1 MMPAAEVVL
10 VGNGHCHL
18 EVIREYK
25 KLSPKPYRLTLV
37 SEFSDGIYKGM
48 LPRLISGDISPQM
61 AFLDIGHLCCEAGVR
76 YIKQK
81 VTKISL
87 DEKRIYTTQPH
98 QQINYDVLSLDVGAV
113 PKSYHGRISSLA
125 HKTISIKPLRLFL
138 DKLIHLEMVI
148 KTRFQG
154 ETFHLVVEGGD
165 YRSFEIVNALGE
177 RVKRSRRLSE
187 RVALHFIDSKNLAP
201 PLSPKEWRKVS
212 ANFKRLNISTHGSS
226 HIVDHQDNFLIL
238 ADDTKVPC
246 NCLIQASNQQGNEL
260 LETSGLDLDQR
271 GLVRINPNL
280 ESSSHLG
287 VYAVAST
294 AAWSHPYILS
304 QSTTYSLPMS
314 RILAKNLGRRF
325 SGLQQIQCN
334 KSHKIGQYMYLGR
347 DQALYHKG
355 KAFMANRFMRDRK
368 LRLDMK
374 WYDRYFARA
383 ATLRTSTYMES
394 GNLSIQPCRGSADS
408 LPYDVQH
415 PLAQALYGLSGTG
428 SKKKFLSQTSVRTIS
443 LEGGTKLM
451 QSMGALS
458 AFTKDLFGFAKVA
471 VADRANYLYALG
483 QAPQSAR
490 VIVTVP
496 YGPKRAM
503 NRDANDLLA
512 GMAEGFG
519 FYKIQLDSFYC
530 HAGPL
535 ANIGIELEAV
545 FSDGVASLQDQF
557 LEEGDALILTK
568 PLGTGVM
575 FSGYERFK
583 VSSRHLWQAL
593 SHMTLSHESLLSL
606 SRKYPMRT
614 MCAVSSYGLAGAIAS
629 CVPND
634 NFIATINLKKLP
646 LYGGML
652 SALSEGIRSSIHSQ
666 NRIPYTKTLQLL
678 SNHDRAIAEFL
689 FDPQTA
695 GPILIGIPAEH
706 AEALCKDLRYH
717 RLRQASIIGQ
727 IKNKEHK
734 SQPLIICQG

>member
-10 VGNGHCHL
+10 IGNGHCHL
-18 EVIREYK
+18 EVIRDYK

-48 LPRLISGDISPQM
+48 LPRLIAGDVSPQM

-98 QQINYDVLSLDVGAV
+98 QQISYDVLSLDVGAV
-113 PKSYHGRISSLA
+113 PQSYQDRIPGLA
-125 HKTISIKPLRLFL
+125 HKTISIKPLRSFL
-138 DKLIHLEMVI
+138 DKLIRLEMVI
-148 KTRFQG
+148 KTRFQE
-154 ETFHLVVEGGD
+154 ETFNLVVEGGD
-165 YRSFEIVNALGE
+165 YRSIEIVNALGE

-187 RVALHFIDSKNLAP
+187 RVALHFISSKNLAP
-201 PLSPKEWRKVS
+201 PLSPKEWRKVT
-212 ANFKRLNISTHGSS
+212 ANFKRLNISFHGSS
-226 HIVDHQDNFLIL
+226 PISDYQNSFLVL
-238 ADDTKVPC
+238 ADDSKVPC
-246 NCLIQASNQQGNEL
+246 HCLIQASNQQGNEL
-260 LETSGLDLDQR
+260 LQETGLALDHR

-287 VYAVAST
+287 IYAVAST

-304 QSTTYSLPMS
+304 QSTSYSLAMS

-325 SGLQQIQCN
+325 SGLQQVQCN

-355 KAFMANRFMRDRK
+355 KGFITNGFMKDRK

-383 ATLRTSTYMES
+383 ETLRTSTYMES

-415 PLAQALYGLSGTG
+415 PLALDLYGLSGSQ
-428 SKKKFLSQTSVRTIS
+428 SKKKFLSQTSVRRIP
-443 LEGGTKLM
+443 LDGGTYLM

-458 AFTKDLFGFAKVA
+458 SFTKDLFSFAKVA

-503 NRDANDLLA
+503 NRDANDMLA

-545 FSDGVASLQDQF
+545 FFNETADIQDQF

-575 FSGYERFK
+575 FSGYERIK
-583 VSSRHLWQAL
+583 VSSRHLWQTMA
-593 SHMTLSHESLLSL
+593 HMTLSHESLLSL
-606 SRKYPMRT
+606 SCKYPLRT

-629 CVPND
+629 CVASD
-634 NFIATINLKKLP
+634 SYVAAINLKKLP

-652 SALSEGIRSSIHSQ
+652 NALSEGIRSSIHSQ

-695 GPILIGIPAEH
+695 GPILIGVPAEH
-706 AEALCKDLRYH
+706 AESLCKELRHH
-717 RLRQASIIGQ
+717 RLRQASVIGQ
-727 IKNKEHK
+727 IKAKKH
-734 SQPLIICQG
+734 SSHPLIICQS